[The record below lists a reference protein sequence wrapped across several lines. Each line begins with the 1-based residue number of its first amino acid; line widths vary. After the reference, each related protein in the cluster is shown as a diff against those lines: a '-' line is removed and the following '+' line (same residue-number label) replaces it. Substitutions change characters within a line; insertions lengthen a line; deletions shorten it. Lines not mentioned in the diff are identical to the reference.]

1 MAEGARGD
9 AFTFACDSA
18 LRWASMDGWRERPS
32 MLFACGSEES
42 EHARL
47 GSATS
52 ESGGFHELAEILG
65 LKTFQPDHTR

>member
-1 MAEGARGD
+1 
-9 AFTFACDSA
+9 
-18 LRWASMDGWRERPS
+18 

-52 ESGGFHELAEILG
+52 ESGGIERVEDAEESDFWEG
-65 LKTFQPDHTR
+65 MMREVDEKEGARVKRSAGYAEWVQRTRRGRDQC